1 MSVLTSQSNDEASGI
16 KTKIADRKRRR
27 ESSVSNTSLKPT
39 NNKPK
44 LSNGRCPSVGER
56 YEKIGHVGEGTYGI
70 V

>member
-16 KTKIADRKRRR
+16 KTTIADRKRRR

-56 YEKIGHVGEGTYGI
+56 YEKIGRVGEGTYGI